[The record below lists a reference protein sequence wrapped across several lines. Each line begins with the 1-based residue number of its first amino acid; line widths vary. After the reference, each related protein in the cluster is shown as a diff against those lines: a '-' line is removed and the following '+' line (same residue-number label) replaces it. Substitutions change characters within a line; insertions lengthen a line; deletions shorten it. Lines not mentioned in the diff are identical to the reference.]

1 MEEGLKEEEEEEN
14 HHQVEDEGEL
24 EVEDGTPIEDEAEDI
39 GQENLTIPMTSEC
52 RQTLIIM
59 KTTGA
64 EMEASNLLEEAN
76 PTSRTSRSDTI
87 NNRGNI
93 EVAVLHNGLPEVIWR
108 TAFSRWASTRNI

>member
-1 MEEGLKEEEEEEN
+1 MEVEGLKEEEEGN
-14 HHQVEDEGEL
+14 HHQPEDED
-24 EVEDGTPIEDEAEDI
+24 EVEDGTQVEDEAEEI
-39 GQENLTIPMTSEC
+39 GRENLTTLMTSEC
-52 RQTLIIM
+52 RPTLIIM

-76 PTSRTSRSDTI
+76 PTSRSDTI

-93 EVAVLHNGLPEVIWR
+93 EVAGLHTGPLEVIWR